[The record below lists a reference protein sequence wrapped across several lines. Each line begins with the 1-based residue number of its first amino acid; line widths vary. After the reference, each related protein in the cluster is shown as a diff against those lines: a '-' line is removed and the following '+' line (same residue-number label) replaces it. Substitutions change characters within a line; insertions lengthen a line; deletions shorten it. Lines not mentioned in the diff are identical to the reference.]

1 MAEKTPI
8 PTHAQ
13 LKKLLEMLLPPNEE
27 IDEMSAAI
35 ILDQEGIDRSKLA
48 DDLRMR
54 LERKVQEHRRR
65 GEEVSPD
72 LLEVIARLEPPAL
85 PDLGR

>member
-1 MAEKTPI
+1 MAEKTPL

-13 LKKLLEMLLPPNEE
+13 LKKLLEMLLLPNEE
-27 IDEMSAAI
+27 MDEMSGAI

-54 LERKVQEHRRR
+54 LERKVQEQR
-65 GEEVSPD
+65 GRGDEVSPD
-72 LLEVIARLEPPAL
+72 LLEVIARLEQPAL